1 MPRSK
6 FRPKQYRIENE
17 YQMGI
22 SATIALLY
30 RSHKSLHLIA
40 QELGVSRQLLY
51 KWLGSAELGM
61 LKAQSRMRA
70 DSEAEVGI
78 V

>member
-1 MPRSK
+1 MPQNN
-6 FRPKQYRIENE
+6 FRPNQHRIEHQ

-30 RSHKSLHLIA
+30 RSHRSLESIA
-40 QELGVSRQLLY
+40 TELGVSRQLLY

-61 LKAQSRMRA
+61 LKAQARVRRDA
-70 DSEAEVGI
+70 EAEV